1 MDGGTDVVSVT
12 LVVVPMIY
20 SMSEI
25 ICRLY
30 HAKLEKI
37 LWEVKAIMQ
46 EYVITDSSNRM
57 CTCW

>member
-1 MDGGTDVVSVT
+1 MDGGTDVASVT

-25 ICRLY
+25 ICRQY

-46 EYVITDSSNRM
+46 GYVITDSSNRM